1 MKKIS
6 KKYKFKSSHVN
17 DEMYFQ
23 RTNTGYIALDQ
34 NPINKITAH
43 LILILPSKNS
53 SLNILMKAFIEKNKI
68 LFYVSE
74 EIQEVNFFFQ
84 S

>member
-1 MKKIS
+1 M
-6 KKYKFKSSHVN
+6 
-17 DEMYFQ
+17 
-23 RTNTGYIALDQ
+23 NTGYIALDQ

-84 S
+84 SWQIYYENLRKNLEQKRL

>member
-1 MKKIS
+1 M
-6 KKYKFKSSHVN
+6 
-17 DEMYFQ
+17 
-23 RTNTGYIALDQ
+23 
-34 NPINKITAH
+34 
-43 LILILPSKNS
+43 ILQSKNS

-84 S
+84 SWQIYYENLRKNLEQKRL

>member
-1 MKKIS
+1 M
-6 KKYKFKSSHVN
+6 
-17 DEMYFQ
+17 
-23 RTNTGYIALDQ
+23 
-34 NPINKITAH
+34 
-43 LILILPSKNS
+43 LILPNKNS

-74 EIQEVNFFFQ
+74 EIQEVNFYFPKLTDLLWE